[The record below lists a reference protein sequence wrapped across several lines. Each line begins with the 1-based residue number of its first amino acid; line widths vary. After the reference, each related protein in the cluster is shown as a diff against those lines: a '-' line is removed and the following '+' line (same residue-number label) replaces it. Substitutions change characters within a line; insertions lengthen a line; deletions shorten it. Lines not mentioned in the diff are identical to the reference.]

1 MVITD
6 FKVGDRIQLH
16 PATDL
21 WARGLKYGTVQKI
34 GRKLL
39 HVKLDNGWKWRVNP
53 VNVLEIVL

>member
-21 WARGLKYGTVQKI
+21 WAFGVKYGNVLAI

-39 HVKLDNGWKWRVNP
+39 HVKLDNGWKRRVNP
-53 VNVLEIVL
+53 ANVLEIVL

>member
-21 WARGLKYGTVQKI
+21 WAFGVKYGNVLAI

-39 HVKLDNGWKWRVNP
+39 HVKLDNGWKNP
-53 VNVLEIVL
+53 GA